1 MKDGAQEA
9 LGKASPSEG
18 AGWRSGDQGEGKE
31 GELFNRGRSC
41 PQGTTGM
48 GGGQGNQ
55 GQGRASGRAPGS
67 GQMGAV
73 LTQGCPGP
81 VGSVQSGQQGSRPS
95 CSVHMAWELDPEQLM
110 MEQGPQGGGQEGET
124 TGRQTP
130 KLSTKNGRFE
140 PCECC
145 PWGSNR
151 GQMGK
156 ASGAT

>member
-1 MKDGAQEA
+1 
-9 LGKASPSEG
+9 
-18 AGWRSGDQGEGKE
+18 
-31 GELFNRGRSC
+31 
-41 PQGTTGM
+41 
-48 GGGQGNQ
+48 
-55 GQGRASGRAPGS
+55 
-67 GQMGAV
+67 MGAV

-95 CSVHMAWELDPEQLM
+95 CSVHMAWELDPEPLM
-110 MEQGPQGGGQEGET
+110 MEQGPRGGGQEGET

-130 KLSTKNGRFE
+130 KLRTKNGRFE

-156 ASGAT
+156 ASRATQGGGGAAVAFTHQVFYIELPCEIFV